1 MKKLLTSAATL
12 LAAGAGV
19 AIATPFGQN
28 VEPQGATVTEGNDFP
43 PSW

>member
-28 VEPQGATVTEGNDFP
+28 VEPQSPKGTIFP